1 MTIII
6 FAIIIRLR
14 VAVHKIVT
22 YPLFDTVIM
31 VIIALRYIMP
41 FYQRKNLL
49 WRFFF
54 LNLFPEDSV
63 LEQEQNY
70 SYQEREKGGERVKI
84 PKSFKILLE
93 DFVCLWN
100 TNCVYFFSNLI
111 IQLIRPCCWRSGG
124 GEKWEVLSATLTI
137 VIVSYS
143 LSVTQSMSSKV
154 SKLVLAYFD

>member
-1 MTIII
+1 MMT
-6 FAIIIRLR
+6 IIRLR

-49 WRFFF
+49 WRFF

-111 IQLIRPCCWRSGG
+111 IQLIRPRCWRSGG
-124 GEKWEVLSATLTI
+124 GEKWEVLSPTLTI

>member
-54 LNLFPEDSV
+54 KFIPRRLCFGAGTKLFISR
-63 LEQEQNY
+63 
-70 SYQEREKGGERVKI
+70 ERERGRESENSKELQNTPWGFCLFMKYQLCVFFLKFDNSAHSPLLLKI
-84 PKSFKILLE
+84 RWRRKVRGAISHPDHCHRII
-93 DFVCLWN
+93 FVVCH
-100 TNCVYFFSNLI
+100 
-111 IQLIRPCCWRSGG
+111 
-124 GEKWEVLSATLTI
+124 TI
-137 VIVSYS
+137 NVIES
-143 LSVTQSMSSKV
+143 
-154 SKLVLAYFD
+154 

>member
-1 MTIII
+1 MMTII
-6 FAIIIRLR
+6 RVR

-41 FYQRKNLL
+41 FYQNLL
-49 WRFFF
+49 LRFF
-54 LNLFPEDSV
+54 LDLFPEDSV

-93 DFVCLWN
+93 DFV
-100 TNCVYFFSNLI
+100 
-111 IQLIRPCCWRSGG
+111 
-124 GEKWEVLSATLTI
+124 
-137 VIVSYS
+137 S
-143 LSVTQSMSSKV
+143 L
-154 SKLVLAYFD
+154 

>member
-1 MTIII
+1 MMT
-6 FAIIIRLR
+6 IIRLR

-49 WRFFF
+49 WRFFLKF
-54 LNLFPEDSV
+54 IPRRLCFGAGTKLFISR
-63 LEQEQNY
+63 
-70 SYQEREKGGERVKI
+70 EREKGGERVKI

-111 IQLIRPCCWRSGG
+111 IQLIRPRCWRSGG
-124 GEKWEVLSATLTI
+124 GEKWEVLSPTRAI

>member
-1 MTIII
+1 MMT
-6 FAIIIRLR
+6 IIRLR

-31 VIIALRYIMP
+31 VIIALRYMMP
-41 FYQRKNLL
+41 FNQRKNLL
-49 WRFFF
+49 WRFF

-84 PKSFKILLE
+84 PKSFKILFE

-111 IQLIRPCCWRSGG
+111 IQLIRPRCWRSGG
-124 GEKWEVLSATLTI
+124 GEKWEVLNDITI
-137 VIVSYS
+137 THPSHCHCIIFIVCHTINVIES
-143 LSVTQSMSSKV
+143 
-154 SKLVLAYFD
+154 

>member
-49 WRFFF
+49 WRFFLKF
-54 LNLFPEDSV
+54 IPRRLCFGAGTKLFISR
-63 LEQEQNY
+63 
-70 SYQEREKGGERVKI
+70 ERERGRESENSKELQNTPWGFCLFMKYQLCVFFLKFDHSAHSPSLLKI
-84 PKSFKILLE
+84 RWRRKVRGAITHPSHCHRII
-93 DFVCLWN
+93 FVVCH
-100 TNCVYFFSNLI
+100 
-111 IQLIRPCCWRSGG
+111 
-124 GEKWEVLSATLTI
+124 TI
-137 VIVSYS
+137 NVIES
-143 LSVTQSMSSKV
+143 
-154 SKLVLAYFD
+154 

>member
-31 VIIALRYIMP
+31 VIIALRYMMP
-41 FYQRKNLL
+41 FYQRKT
-49 WRFFF
+49 FCEDFF
-54 LNLFPEDSV
+54 LDLFPEDSV

-93 DFVCLWN
+93 DFVCL
-100 TNCVYFFSNLI
+100 
-111 IQLIRPCCWRSGG
+111 
-124 GEKWEVLSATLTI
+124 
-137 VIVSYS
+137 
-143 LSVTQSMSSKV
+143 
-154 SKLVLAYFD
+154 

>member
-49 WRFFF
+49 WRFF

-84 PKSFKILLE
+84 PKSFKILLV

-124 GEKWEVLSATLTI
+124 GEKWEVLSPTLAI